1 MLILEIL
8 LMIFIFVF
16 IFFQSILCI
25 TRFPRFEDLQLYRQ
39 GWPNQRIQVQCIQIT
54 QKGKKFYDSSN
65 DVLNDFC
72 WNSLPHSLT
81 NSPYLWFL
89 TSPPPL
95 HSYAPPCYS
104 LSFYFLFTFFSSIFL
119 FILIPLFLLLQLLL
133 IPRASFPLFPFLFLL
148 VSILPPNCYS
158 HHHLR
163 VIIKTGKKEYKKLQC
178 THIQ

>member
-1 MLILEIL
+1 ML

-89 TSPPPL
+89 TSPPP
-95 HSYAPPCYS
+95 PPFLCPS
-104 LSFYFLFTFFSSIFL
+104 LLFPFFLLSFYFLFQYFLVHSNPPIPPIAAPSYPPSLFPPFSISFPSGFHLAPKLLFSS
-119 FILIPLFLLLQLLL
+119 
-133 IPRASFPLFPFLFLL
+133 SFEGYHK
-148 VSILPPNCYS
+148 NW
-158 HHHLR
+158 
-163 VIIKTGKKEYKKLQC
+163 
-178 THIQ
+178 